1 MSNESPTSVRR
12 VHISRI
18 VPAALL
24 FLVAALGLT
33 TVACGGGDSSSNGD
47 TTSTGTTSEPEGR
60 AFTLADAE
68 TIVTSVLLSPDDLEG
83 DWELASD
90 QLVDNAAAAAAAP
103 DRASLFEQCGRL
115 LSRSIQNTPLDPVTT
130 FLAGDTVAFFSTL
143 TVYATRS
150 GAQVCFAEESARLQ
164 QPGEVARAFGDVFVD
179 PDAVVVTP
187 IEFPSIGETSFA
199 ATLAGQIEAAGTIID
214 VTLLVAGFLQ
224 GQVSGAVG
232 SVRVMAPPVDE
243 LAPLASLVVE
253 RIASATSALEAAGG
267 P

>member
-1 MSNESPTSVRR
+1 M
-12 VHISRI
+12 

-24 FLVAALGLT
+24 LLVAALGLI
-33 TVACGGGDSSSNGD
+33 TVACGGEEATESLADAP
-47 TTSTGTTSEPEGR
+47 TTAPPSEPEGR

-83 DWELASD
+83 DWEITSD
-90 QLVDNAAAAAAAP
+90 QRVDNAAAAAAAP

-115 LSRSIQNTPLDPVTT
+115 LNRTIQNTPLDPVTT
-130 FLAGDTVAFFSTL
+130 FLAGDTLAFFSTV

-150 GAQVCFAEESARLQ
+150 GARVCVDEESVRLQ
-164 QPGEVARAFGDVFVD
+164 QPGELARAVGDVFVD

-199 ATLAGQIEAAGTIID
+199 ATLAGPIETGGTIIN
-214 VTLLVAGFLQ
+214 VTVLLVGFLE

-243 LAPLASLVVE
+243 LASLASLVVE
-253 RIASATSALEAAGG
+253 RIAAATSALEAVG